1 MLDVVS
7 SFEEQPLFQPE
18 TYAAVRRPLLEAST
32 LPPACYTSPAFY
44 RREVQTIFMKVWNF
58 IGRAD
63 RIPDAGDYFTI
74 EFAGV
79 PVIVMRGADGEVR
92 AFANSCRHR
101 GALLLDGEGNCRAIR
116 CPYHSWTYDTDGK
129 LIVAPEMD
137 ATSAF
142 DPAEWHLTPIRLE
155 SWAGFIF
162 INFDDTAPPLRQYL
176 GDLPH
181 KLESYRFDDMVCVR
195 RREYVLNCNWKIY
208 VENAMEAYHIAT
220 VHRSTLS
227 RQKGKPSEAQPADGE
242 YCALFKE
249 HKGTRALLAG
259 DVGFP
264 EMPHLQGMAAQGSW
278 YPLLYP
284 STMFGCTYDCM
295 WWLELHP
302 MGPEK
307 TKLIVGSCFPRSS
320 AARPDFEEVVQRY
333 YKRWDISIPEDN
345 HISELQQRGL
355 SSPLARQGRLAH
367 VEPLVHTFGNWV
379 LDHVLGVR
387 G

>member
-7 SFEEQPLFQPE
+7 SFEESPLFRPE

-32 LPPACYTSPAFY
+32 LPPACYTSPGFY

-116 CPYHSWTYDTDGK
+116 CPYHSWTYDTDGT

-137 ATSAF
+137 ATSGF

-155 SWAGFIF
+155 DWAGFIF
-162 INFDDTAPPLRQYL
+162 INFDDTAPSLRQYL

-181 KLESYRFDDMVCVR
+181 KLESYRFEDMVCVR

-264 EMPHLQGMAAQGSW
+264 EMPDLQGMAAQGSW

-333 YKRWDISIPEDN
+333 YRRWDISIPEDN

-367 VEPLVHTFGNWV
+367 AEPLVHTFGNWV

>member
-1 MLDVVS
+1 MLDAPFS
-7 SFEEQPLFQPE
+7 YEEASLFHPE
-18 TYAAVRRPLLEAST
+18 TYAGVRRPLLEAST
-32 LPPACYTSPAFY
+32 LPPACYTSQAFY

-63 RIPDAGDYFTI
+63 RIPNPGDYFTI
-74 EFAGV
+74 EFVGV
-79 PVIVMRGADGEVR
+79 PVIIVRGANGGVR

-137 ATSAF
+137 ATVSF

-155 SWAGFIF
+155 SWGGFIF
-162 INFDDTAPPLRQYL
+162 INFDSAAEPLIKYL
-176 GDLPH
+176 GDLRQ
-181 KLESYRFDDMVCVR
+181 KLASYRFEDMVCVR
-195 RREYVLNCNWKIY
+195 RKEYVLNCNWKIY

-227 RQKGKPSEAQPADGE
+227 RQKGKPSEAQPADGQ

-249 HKGTRALLAG
+249 HKGSRALLAG
-259 DVGFP
+259 EAGFP
-264 EMPHLQGMAAQGSW
+264 AMDHLEGMAAMGSW

-302 MGPEK
+302 LGPEK
-307 TKLIVGSCFPRSS
+307 TKLIVGSSFPRSTV
-320 AARPDFEEVVQRY
+320 ARPDFEEVVQRY

-355 SSPLARQGRLAH
+355 SSPFAKPGRLAQI
-367 VEPLVHTFGNWV
+367 EPLVHTFGNWV
-379 LDHVLGVR
+379 LDHVLSAKS
-387 G
+387 

>member
-1 MLDVVS
+1 MLDAPFS
-7 SFEEQPLFQPE
+7 YEEASLFRPE

-32 LPPACYTSPAFY
+32 LPPACYTSQAFY

-58 IGRAD
+58 VGRAD
-63 RIPDAGDYFTI
+63 RIPNEGDYFTI

-79 PVIVMRGADGEVR
+79 PVIVIRSADGEVR

-116 CPYHSWTYDTDGK
+116 CPYHSWTYDTDGT

-137 ATSAF
+137 ATAGF
-142 DPAEWHLTPIRLE
+142 EPTEWHLTPIRLE

-162 INFDDTAPPLRQYL
+162 INFDNSAAPLMRYL
-176 GDLPH
+176 GDLPR
-181 KLESYRFDDMVCVR
+181 KLASYRFEDMVCVR
-195 RREYVLNCNWKIY
+195 RKEYELNCNWKIY

-227 RQKGKPSEAQPADGE
+227 RQKGKPSEAQPADGQ

-249 HKGTRALLAG
+249 HKGSRALLAG
-259 DVGFP
+259 ETGFP
-264 EMPHLQGMAAQGSW
+264 EMDHLEGMAATGSW

-307 TKLIVGSCFPRSS
+307 TKLIVGSSFPRSS
-320 AARPDFEEVVQRY
+320 VERPDFAEVVQHY
-333 YKRWDISIPEDN
+333 YRRWDISIPEDN

-355 SSPLARQGRLAH
+355 SSPLARPGRLAQ

-379 LDHVLGVR
+379 LDHVLSAKS
-387 G
+387 

>member
-7 SFEEQPLFQPE
+7 SFDESPLFRPE

-137 ATSAF
+137 ATSGF

-155 SWAGFIF
+155 DWAGFIF
-162 INFDDTAPPLRQYL
+162 INFDDTAPSLRQYL

-264 EMPHLQGMAAQGSW
+264 EMPDLQGMAAQGSW

-320 AARPDFEEVVQRY
+320 VARPDFEEVVQRY

-367 VEPLVHTFGNWV
+367 AEPLVHTFGNWV

-387 G
+387 A